1 MKTAN
6 GEGVAAF
13 PSVVF
18 LTGVFGSK
26 VGSVT
31 IGPERLE
38 KGVATH

>member
-1 MKTAN
+1 MKTAK
-6 GEGVAAF
+6 GGGVA
-13 PSVVF
+13 VVF
-18 LTGVFGSK
+18 VTGVFGSK